1 MCWPE
6 QLISEQED
14 LELLEQ
20 ADQAE
25 LLDMI
30 LTLQQKQQRNIS

>member
-1 MCWPE
+1 MRWPE

-20 ADQAE
+20 VDQAE
-25 LLDMI
+25 LSDMI
-30 LTLQQKQQRNIS
+30 LTLQQKHQTNIS